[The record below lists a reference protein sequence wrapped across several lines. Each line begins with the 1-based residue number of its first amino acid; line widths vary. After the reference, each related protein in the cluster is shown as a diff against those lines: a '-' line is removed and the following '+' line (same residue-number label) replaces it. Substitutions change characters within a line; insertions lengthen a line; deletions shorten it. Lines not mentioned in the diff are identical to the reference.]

1 MALMQNS
8 FINTV
13 TAKNEFNALVAKINK
28 DKKPV
33 IVAKRGEPVAV
44 LLDYNTYQGMT
55 EQATQS
61 TTRANLT
68 QRLQAFQEYQA
79 RAYPHGQSDDSVTT
93 LKNLRE
99 GHIK

>member
-1 MALMQNS
+1 MENP

-13 TAKNEFNALVAKINK
+13 TAKNEFNALVAKVNK
-28 DKKPV
+28 DKRPV

-44 LLDYNTYQGMT
+44 LLDYNTFQGMT
-55 EQATQS
+55 EQTTQS
-61 TTRANLT
+61 ATRTNLT
-68 QRLQAFQEYQA
+68 HRLKAFHEYQA
-79 RAYPHGQSDDSVTT
+79 QVYPHGQCDDSVTT